1 MEEKEKEYLTNNL
14 YMPSNISA
22 EKEIVSGIGTKEMKH
37 FMYLIGI
44 SLIIGTVIGIFIN
57 LQLGMIIAVAI
68 IICLYFLVVKNPDIN
83 SSTFSQLIGIYV
95 YYKKQ
100 NKYKYKYTEWWEMY
114 LDEESQKTKK

>member
-37 FMYLIGI
+37 FMYLISV
-44 SLIIGTVIGIFIN
+44 SLIIGTGIGIFIN

>member
-1 MEEKEKEYLTNNL
+1 
-14 YMPSNISA
+14 MPSNIST
-22 EKEIVSGIGTKEMKH
+22 EKEIISGIGTREMKH

-57 LQLGMIIAVAI
+57 LQLGMIIAI
-68 IICLYFLVVKNPDIN
+68 GMIICSYLLVVKNPNIN
-83 SSTFSQLIGIYV
+83 SSTISQLIGIYV

-100 NKYKYKYTEWWEMY
+100 NKYKYNYTEWWEMY